1 LLDYSC
7 KTLLDSKGSS
17 TTQFGDLDDYEI
29 VDLTADSP
37 SMPSMTPRS
46 VNSSG
51 IPAATS
57 KTTSTGTRLEATRK
71 RHRSKRQL
79 TLSPLYSEFEPEEN
93 NLTPNDNQDLLVSSS
108 LSKRRQQEINRK
120 YEQKLAELE
129 FEFEKRKLEL
139 QKAQEEE
146 GQIIT

>member
-1 LLDYSC
+1 MLDYSC

-79 TLSPLYSEFEPEEN
+79 TLSPFEPEEN

-108 LSKRRQQEINRK
+108 LSKRRQQEIDRK